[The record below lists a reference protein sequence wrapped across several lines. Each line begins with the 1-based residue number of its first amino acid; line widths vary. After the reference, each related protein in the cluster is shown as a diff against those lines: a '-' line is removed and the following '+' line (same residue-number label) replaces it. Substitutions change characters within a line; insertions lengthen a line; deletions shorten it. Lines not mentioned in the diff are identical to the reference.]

1 MPNLRLSYLVAI
13 SLGSL
18 GLNSI
23 EMSPAVARESLAKPL
38 LGTRIVNISTAQ
50 TGLDLGL
57 EDSLM
62 TLTGTRV
69 AVNQSGLDIGLE
81 DSLMTLIGTTV
92 AVNPAPTSTPNSKQN
107 LGLGVTARVGTLGL
121 GVDVAKSFSPQFSG
135 RLGFNFGN
143 VNTNRTESG
152 VSYDAKL
159 NLSSVQLLGDYHP
172 FGGGFRITGGL
183 LAQNNKFAVTGKPD
197 GNGSYAIDNTTYT
210 AAQVGNLTGEYQY
223 GNSIAPYLGIGFG
236 QPANEGFGFNADLG
250 VMFTGSPKVNLTAN
264 NPTFNNNSTTRTAL
278 DRQER
283 QTENDLKGFNVYP
296 VLSVGV
302 SYGF

>member
-1 MPNLRLSYLVAI
+1 MPNLRFSYLVAI

-23 EMSPAVARESLAKPL
+23 EMSPAIARES
-38 LGTRIVNISTAQ
+38 IINIATIQA
-50 TGLDLGL
+50 GLDLGL
-57 EDSLM
+57 EDSLL

-69 AVNQSGLDIGLE
+69 AVNQAGLDLGLE
-81 DSLMTLIGTTV
+81 DSLLTLTGTTV
-92 AVNPAPTSTPNSKQN
+92 AVKQAPTPQASSKQQ

-121 GVDVAKSFSPQFSG
+121 GVDVAKSFGPQFSS

-143 VNTNRTESG
+143 VNSSRTESG

-159 NLSSVQLLGDYHP
+159 NLSSIQLLGDYHP
-172 FGGGFRITGGL
+172 FGGSFRITGGL
-183 LAQNNKFAVTGKPD
+183 LSQSNKFGVTGKPD
-197 GNGSYAIDNTTYT
+197 ANGTYTIDNNTYT

-236 QPANEGFGFNADLG
+236 QPASEGFGFNADLG
-250 VMFTGSPKVNLTAN
+250 VMFTGSPKVSLTAS
-264 NPTFNNNSTTRTAL
+264 NPAFNNNSTTRDRL

>member
-1 MPNLRLSYLVAI
+1 MPNLRFSYLVVI
-13 SLGSL
+13 SVTSL
-18 GLNSI
+18 VFNSI
-23 EMSPAVARESLAKPL
+23 GINPAVAKESS
-38 LGTRIVNISTAQ
+38 VNMSTTQA
-50 TGLDLGL
+50 GL
-57 EDSLM
+57 
-62 TLTGTRV
+62 
-69 AVNQSGLDIGLE
+69 GLDIGLE
-81 DSLMTLIGTTV
+81 DSLMTLTGSRV
-92 AVNPAPTSTPNSKQN
+92 AVNQAPTPESNSKQP

-121 GVDVAKSFSPQFSG
+121 GVDVAKSFSPQFSS
-135 RLGFNFGN
+135 RLGFNFGS
-143 VNTNRTESG
+143 VNTSRTESG
-152 VSYDAKL
+152 VSYDKL

-183 LAQNNKFAVTGKPD
+183 LSQSNKFAVTGKPD
-197 GNGSYAIDNTTYT
+197 GNGTYTIDNTTYT
-210 AAQVGNLTGEYQY
+210 AAQVGSLTGEYQY

-250 VMFTGSPKVNLTAN
+250 VMFTGSPKVGLTAS
-264 NPTFNNNSTTRTAL
+264 NPAFNNNATTRAGL

>member
-1 MPNLRLSYLVAI
+1 MPNLKFSYLIAI
-13 SLGSL
+13 SIGSL

-23 EMSPAVARESLAKPL
+23 GINPAAARES
-38 LGTRIVNISTAQ
+38 TVNISNAQ
-50 TGLDLGL
+50 AGLGLDIGL
-57 EDSLM
+57 EDSLVK
-62 TLTGTRV
+62 LTGTRV
-69 AVNQSGLDIGLE
+69 ALKQGGLDIGLE
-81 DSLMTLIGTTV
+81 DSLMNLTDSVIAL
-92 AVNPAPTSTPNSKQN
+92 NQAPTPEPSSKQP

-135 RLGFNFGN
+135 RLGFNFGS
-143 VNTNRTESG
+143 VNSSRTESG

-183 LAQNNKFAVTGKPD
+183 LSQSNKFAVTGKPD
-197 GNGSYAIDNTTYT
+197 ANGTYTIDNTTYN
-210 AAQVGNLTGEYQY
+210 ANQVGSLTGEYQY

-250 VMFTGSPKVNLTAN
+250 VMFTGSPKVSLSAS
-264 NPTFNNNSTTRTAL
+264 NPTFNNDSTTRAGL

>member
-1 MPNLRLSYLVAI
+1 MPNLRFSDLIAI
-13 SLGSL
+13 SLSSL
-18 GLNSI
+18 ILNSI
-23 EMSPAVARESLAKPL
+23 GIDPAAARESV
-38 LGTRIVNISTAQ
+38 INISTASAGL
-50 TGLDLGL
+50 GLDIGL
-57 EDSLM
+57 EDSLIK
-62 TLTGTRV
+62 LTGTRV
-69 AVNQSGLDIGLE
+69 AVNQAGLDIGLE
-81 DSLMTLIGTTV
+81 DSLMSLTGSRV
-92 AVNPAPTSTPNSKQN
+92 AVNSYPNSEPTVKQP

-121 GVDVAKSFSPQFSG
+121 GVDVAKSFNPQFSG
-135 RLGFNFGN
+135 RLGFNFGS

-172 FGGGFRITGGL
+172 FGGGFRVTGGL
-183 LAQNNKFAVTGKPD
+183 LSQSNKFAVTGKPD
-197 GNGSYAIDNTTYT
+197 GNGSYTIDNTTYP
-210 AAQVGNLTGEYQY
+210 AAQVGSLAGEYQY
-223 GNSIAPYLGIGFG
+223 GNSIAPYVGIGFG

-250 VMFTGSPKVNLTAN
+250 VMFTGSPKVSLTAS
-264 NPTFNNNSTTRTAL
+264 NPAFNNNATTRAGL